1 MCKGR
6 SLLPPGL
13 FVALLMYCSVEKMM
27 KRKILI
33 LYTLLVFVA
42 SFLGTFL
49 VLQRMPTHTLAAST
63 NWTMFQGNLGHSGFN
78 GAETILNATTAPQM
92 KVLWTRHAAGGISSQ
107 VVEANGLL
115 YWGSW
120 DGFEHASNPTT
131 GADVWATNVG
141 TTTPGGGKCCPP
153 SAGSSGAAAVTSV
166 PINGTTTSVAF
177 VSGGNAALYALN
189 ASTGAILWST
199 RLGTSP
205 SHMLWAGPVVYQGSA
220 YVGVASYCDCPLVQ
234 GQLVQVNASTGAV
247 QHTFNVVPNGCVGGG
262 IWDTPSIDQAT
273 NILYVSTGTHS
284 SCSQAGN
291 LSMGLLALHTTDL
304 SLVGSWLLPLAQG
317 PGDSDFGSTPTLFP
331 ATIGGTVHQMVGLV
345 NKNGVYYALDRANV
359 SAGPLWHFQVSFGF
373 AGGGGNN
380 FSSSGWDGSRLYVA
394 GGGTTINGTRC
405 SGSLRA
411 LNPATG
417 TPIWEA
423 CLGADVNSSIMA
435 VPGLV
440 VLGAGSQIVAVD
452 AATGK
457 QVFTFHDISARSHFV
472 GSATIVNGN
481 LYLGNED
488 GNLYAFGVSGTPAPP
503 PPPPSST
510 PGTSKAPVSKNWYFA
525 EGKVG
530 QCFTESMTIENPST
544 VSCAVTIQY
553 LLGSGGPVTVPV
565 TVPPFSRY
573 TESVNNDLHMSA
585 GGSGYQTDSAIVSV
599 TNAPCTGV
607 VAERPMYFTNFKG
620 VSSGTD
626 VLGATHTGS
635 DFYFADVSSLPSYH
649 SYITI
654 LNPPGGATANLTA
667 TYYQGGTVLGTDTLA
682 VLAGT
687 RGTIIPKSF
696 SQRVATWVHASGP
709 VVVERPTYFSNY
721 SSGNTHNVSGA
732 ASVVGAPAPTTDWR
746 FAEGY
751 TGGGF
756 QENLLLA
763 NFGATAATGKV
774 VLEYDNGT
782 TLTNTV
788 NVPAHDAMSLDVNNA
803 TATKQGTC
811 APMPCVPSQS
821 VSAEITV
828 STGAIVA
835 EREMFFQYNHFDR
848 LTGRTV
854 TAQGGTDVTGQS
866 GPARATVY
874 SFAEG
879 YTNLGYDEWFTVQN
893 PTANQETLS
902 VTLVNGKSRYY
913 TFPLTVGEHTRA
925 TEIMVDV
932 VVQHLYQPTDGVGGY
947 EVSVTVQGA
956 GGGVFAAERPMY
968 WNTGASGTQ
977 GGSDVIGYMGN

>member
-6 SLLPPGL
+6 SLLPLGL
-13 FVALLMYCSVEKMM
+13 LVALLMYCSVEKMM

-33 LYTLLVFVA
+33 LYTLLVFIA
-42 SFLGTFL
+42 SFVGTFL
-49 VLQRMPTHTLAAST
+49 VLQRMPTHTHAIGAST
-63 NWTMFQGNLGHSGFN
+63 AWTMFQGNLGHSGFN

-141 TTTPGGGKCCPP
+141 TTTPGGGACCPP

-177 VSGGNAALYALN
+177 VSGGNATLYALN

-199 RLGTSP
+199 RLGAPP

-262 IWDTPSIDQAT
+262 IWDTPSIDPVT

-291 LSMGLLALHTTDL
+291 LAMGLLALRTTDL
-304 SLVGSWLLPLAQG
+304 SLVSSWLLPLAQG

-345 NKNGVYYALDRANV
+345 NKNGVYYALDRANL
-359 SAGPLWHFQVSFGF
+359 SAGPLWHFQVSLGI

-417 TPIWEA
+417 TPIWGV
-423 CLGADVNSSIMA
+423 CLGADVNSSIMV

-440 VLGAGSQIVAVD
+440 ALGAGTQVVAVD
-452 AATGK
+452 AATGR
-457 QVFTFHDISARSHFV
+457 QVFTFNDTSTRSHFV
-472 GSATIVNGN
+472 SSATIVNGN

-488 GNLYAFGVSGTPAPP
+488 GNLYAFGVSGTPP

-510 PGTSKAPVSKNWYFA
+510 PGTSKAPVSKTWYFA

-530 QCFTESMTIENPST
+530 QGFTEFLTLENPGS
-544 VSCAVTIQY
+544 VSCAANIQY

-585 GGSGYQTDSAIVSV
+585 SGSGYQTDSAIVSV

-620 VSSGTD
+620 ISSGTD
-626 VLGATHTGS
+626 VVGATHTGS

-649 SYITI
+649 SYLTI
-654 LNPPGGATANLTA
+654 LNPPGGATATITA
-667 TYYQGGTVLGTDTLA
+667 TYSQGGTVLGTDTLA
-682 VLAGT
+682 VPAGT
-687 RGTIIPKSF
+687 RGTILPKSF
-696 SQRVATWVHASGP
+696 GQRVATWVHASAP
-709 VVVERPTYFSNY
+709 VVVERPTYFSTY
-721 SSGNTHNVSGA
+721 SSGNAHTISGA
-732 ASVVGAPAPTTDWR
+732 ASVVGASAPANDWR

-751 TGGGF
+751 TGAGF

-763 NFGATAATGKV
+763 NFGATAATGRV
-774 VLEYDNGT
+774 VLEYDTGA

-788 NVPAHDAMSLDVNNA
+788 NVPAHAALSLDVNNA
-803 TATKQGTC
+803 TASKQGTC
-811 APMPCVPSQS
+811 APLPCVLSQS
-821 VSAEITV
+821 VSAEITM

-835 EREMFFQYNHFDR
+835 EREMFFQYSHFDR

-854 TAQGGTDVTGQS
+854 LAQGGTDVTGQA
-866 GPARATVY
+866 GVARLTAY

-879 YTNLGYDEWFTVQN
+879 YTNQDYDEWLTVQN
-893 PTANQETLS
+893 PTAISEPMS
-902 VTLVNGKSRYY
+902 VILVNDDEHAY
-913 TFPLTVGEHTRA
+913 TQQYTVGAHTRY
-925 TEIMVDV
+925 TIDV
-932 VVQHLYQPTDGVGGY
+932 GALVSQHLIQPGETYRGY
-947 EVSVTVQGA
+947 EVSMTVQSTS
-956 GGGVFAAERPMY
+956 GVFVAERPMY
-968 WNTGASGTQ
+968 WDTGAGGTQ
-977 GGSDVIGYMGN
+977 GGSDVIGYLGN